1 MADGWNGLALFKG
14 REGKPPLGGEPAAD
28 PLHFLLPKGRDEI
41 GSWLPHA
48 VDSSRGMA
56 LPDQLVG
63 APIESLSDLDAEPG
77 HTPANVAV
85 MP

>member
-1 MADGWNGLALFKG
+1 
-14 REGKPPLGGEPAAD
+14 
-28 PLHFLLPKGRDEI
+28 
-41 GSWLPHA
+41 
-48 VDSSRGMA
+48 MA

-85 MP
+85 MPQTCCDQREEPGPLT